1 MYLHL
6 VLSVLLPARNAAA
19 TLPAALEGL
28 FAQRGAPPFE
38 IVCVDDAS
46 SDDTPRVL
54 AAASRADSRL
64 VVVQGE
70 GRGLVAALQLGLRR
84 CRGDIVARMDADDLV
99 HPDRLRLQADALAR
113 DPTLGAVGSLVRC
126 FPRPISAGLARLEDW
141 LDSVVSKE
149 ECRRARFIEAPLVHP
164 SMTFRRS
171 AVEALGGFRD
181 QEWAEDWDLQL
192 RLLEAGFEL
201 CKVPEVLLWW
211 RDSPGRLTRVGPAY
225 AAGRM
230 IELRAHHLARGPL
243 RGRLFDLWGAGP
255 TGKRLARA
263 LETRGLRPRRF
274 IDVAPERRV
283 ARGLEVVPP
292 AALGPPGEALVL
304 CAVGASGAREEIRAD
319 LARRGYSEGKDYLF
333 AA

>member
-1 MYLHL
+1 
-6 VLSVLLPARNAAA
+6 VLSVLLPARNAGP

-46 SDDTPRVL
+46 SDDTPRIL
-54 AAASRADSRL
+54 AAAGRADPRL

-70 GRGLVAALQLGLRR
+70 GRGLVAALQLGLGR
-84 CRGDIVARMDADDLV
+84 CRGDVIARMDADDLV

-113 DPTLGAVGSLVRC
+113 DPSLGAVGSLVRC

-171 AVEALGGFRD
+171 AVLAVGGFRD
-181 QEWAEDWDLQL
+181 EAWAEDWDLQL

-211 RDSPGRLTRVGPAY
+211 RDSPQRLTRVGPAY
-225 AAGRM
+225 APARM

-274 IDVAPERRV
+274 IDVAKGKRV

-319 LARRGYSEGKDYLF
+319 LARRGYAEGKDYLF